1 MTGRSHDAPEPAT
14 GADLRTGPG
23 PGSAAGGAASVV
35 LLAVRDGPL
44 WVTRENG
51 EGVLVCGRTL
61 KRLHRSAQAALALRD
76 GNGDGVPA
84 ELRLQ
89 PQSADLDLLAAAR
102 ESYRDALRAAV
113 RGLRT
118 TGASWTDIAVA
129 CSVSAA
135 QARAVYGE
143 AVQP

>member
-1 MTGRSHDAPEPAT
+1 M
-14 GADLRTGPG
+14 
-23 PGSAAGGAASVV
+23 V

-44 WVTRENG
+44 WVTRESG

-61 KRLHRSAQAALALRD
+61 KRLHRSAQAALELR
-76 GNGDGVPA
+76 NGDGVPA
-84 ELRLQ
+84 EVRLQ

-129 CSVSAA
+129 CAVSAA

-143 AVQP
+143 AGQP